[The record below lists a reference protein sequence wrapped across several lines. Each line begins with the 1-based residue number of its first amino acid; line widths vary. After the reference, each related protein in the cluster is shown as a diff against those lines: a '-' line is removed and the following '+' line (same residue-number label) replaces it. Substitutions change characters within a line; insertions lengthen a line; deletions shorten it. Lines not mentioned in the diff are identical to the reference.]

1 VDMHEEEATTTTTT
15 DTPHDQAERA
25 LQAMAAAQ
33 RANILGAAAMSSI
46 RAMMTGPPPPL
57 RRPKRAATGRMQF
70 DEDDYEAGAFLP
82 VDAVEEGGISSHE
95 LRPDETSGG
104 GGGGGGGA
112 GDGSGDGGAGDGV
125 AAAAVAAA
133 DPLDSTDAVAI
144 LAAMGHV
151 VTATASE
158 AMASPG
164 VQRTDEPAARAS
176 LSGWETGV
184 KYVKQCQHA
193 GCKTAARGSTR
204 FCIAHGGGKRCQ
216 HEQCA
221 KSAQGSTNFCKAHG
235 GGRRCQQHGCDK
247 SAAGNTLY
255 CGAHG
260 GGRRCQRHECTK
272 SAVGRTQYCKA
283 HGGGK
288 RCVYDGCSKSAE
300 SNTTFCNSHG
310 GSKQSPGATS
320 SACTWSMQTPPSMP
334 APSALGSR
342 SASLGSSSR
351 RKVTLPFPLPVTLPA
366 ERPLSLSPQ
375 KALPV
380 AAAGGAA
387 SRTPQLSV
395 SQSSPELSGKPDCK
409 PDASACWG
417 SPGNSPGATQA
428 LCPVGRAYRQG
439 RVSSPPLSGGLAL
452 QPLALTLT
460 AISPS
465 STLSPVTSTAIGP
478 SEEWSYIRAEAIRDA
493 QRALAKAARR
503 AGKSST

>member
-1 VDMHEEEATTTTTT
+1 MGRGYRFITGKRCNHAECSRAARGNTRYCVSHNRDPSVCNAEGCAYGIAEGSMFCEGHKVDPPALLKRAMPGGLPPLPLEDDSSSPTASQQALSIQQQLSMQQHQLFTRLASAPLSYLQQAVDAIPSEGDGTAEDATVVQQPQPSVGYTATDLGGDVDMHEEEATTTTTT

-193 GCKTAARGSTR
+193 GCNTAARGSTR
-204 FCIAHGGGKRCQ
+204 FCIAHGGG
-216 HEQCA
+216 
-221 KSAQGSTNFCKAHG
+221 
-235 GGRRCQQHGCDK
+235 
-247 SAAGNTLY
+247 
-255 CGAHG
+255 
-260 GGRRCQRHECTK
+260 ECVVT
-272 SAVGRTQYCKA
+272 CP
-283 HGGGK
+283 H
-288 RCVYDGCSKSAE
+288 
-300 SNTTFCNSHG
+300 
-310 GSKQSPGATS
+310 
-320 SACTWSMQTPPSMP
+320 
-334 APSALGSR
+334 
-342 SASLGSSSR
+342 SSS
-351 RKVTLPFPLPVTLPA
+351 PH
-366 ERPLSLSPQ
+366 
-375 KALPV
+375 
-380 AAAGGAA
+380 
-387 SRTPQLSV
+387 
-395 SQSSPELSGKPDCK
+395 
-409 PDASACWG
+409 
-417 SPGNSPGATQA
+417 
-428 LCPVGRAYRQG
+428 
-439 RVSSPPLSGGLAL
+439 
-452 QPLALTLT
+452 
-460 AISPS
+460 
-465 STLSPVTSTAIGP
+465 
-478 SEEWSYIRAEAIRDA
+478 
-493 QRALAKAARR
+493 AR
-503 AGKSST
+503 G